1 MNSPQYKLVVCELY
15 NQELHGI
22 PEDNKENP
30 NGHYLIFQSFS
41 LNEED
46 YDYDYDYSSDEE
58 YEEDVLSNTF
68 YRINIFIKLI
78 KYRYK
83 RMVIF
88 NSNCNFPSGCTYIK
102 DILNHSII
110 KNYKNIITNPK
121 HFQPHIAK
129 CIYLDGGQYIAILK
143 TFWIKIIQ
151 RKWKK
156 IFQERKNILQMRKSF
171 KSLYHREITG
181 KWYNEKHCLPSIK
194 NIL

>member
-1 MNSPQYKLVVCELY
+1 MNIPQYKLVVCELY
-15 NQELHGI
+15 NPELHGL

-41 LNEED
+41 LNEQED
-46 YDYDYDYSSDEE
+46 DEYSTDEE
-58 YEEDVLSNTF
+58 YEEDILCETF
-68 YRINIFIKLI
+68 YRMNKIVKRL
-78 KYRYK
+78 KHKYK

-88 NSNCNFPSGCTYIK
+88 NSNCNFPCGCTYIK

-129 CIYLDGGQYIAILK
+129 CICLDGGQYIAILK

-156 IFQERKNILQMRKSF
+156 IFQERKNILQMRKTF
-171 KSLYHREITG
+171 KSLYHREISG
-181 KWYNEKHCLPSIK
+181 KWYNEKHSLPSIK